1 MNDFVRARFVL
12 AAPLVASGLLLG
24 GCMSSPTYGTGV
36 TANEQLVGDVTGV
49 LSLAPKRKASID
61 YKPRPELVTPA
72 STDVLPPPQEDIVT
86 ASNEAWPESPEQRR
100 ARIRATA
107 TANQDNKFF
116 EPEVVN
122 DISVA
127 ESKRT
132 SPLGMMDDKPSPEM
146 TGQRTANS
154 ARQREE
160 FNQKLAEANQGSP
173 TARKYLSEP
182 PLEYRAPAATAPVG
196 DVGEDELK
204 KQRRIKAAATKS
216 GGWRDLIP
224 WL

>member
-1 MNDFVRARFVL
+1 MNDFVRARLVL

-36 TANEQLVGDVTGV
+36 TANEQLVSDVTGV

-61 YKPRPELVTPA
+61 YKPRPELVKPA

-100 ARIRATA
+100 ARIRANA

-116 EPEVVN
+116 EPEVIN
-122 DISVA
+122 DISVGA
-127 ESKRT
+127 AR
-132 SPLGMMDDKPSPEM
+132 SPAMQEEVDRRGI
-146 TGQRTANS
+146 RTADS
-154 ARQREE
+154 AQKRAE
-160 FNQKLAEANQGSP
+160 FNRKLAEANQGSP
-173 TARKYLSEP
+173 TTRKYLSEP
-182 PLEYRAPAATAPVG
+182 PLEYREPAATAPVG

-204 KQRRIKAAATKS
+204 KQRRIKAAATKG